1 MPLTLIEPRRLY
13 RQVADQIRALIER
26 GEYPAGSRLPTEREL
41 AVKLGVSRPTVR
53 EALIALE
60 VDGRVKIRVGSG
72 IYVLPPVA
80 SIRDPLPPAPMA
92 GPFEILEARALI
104 EGAVAE
110 AAAKAAR
117 RSDVATLD
125 GILALMRDTAHPGA
139 DSIAVDRSFHV
150 AVAAILGNDAVT
162 EIVGNLFDQRINP
175 YFQQLARYFE
185 TANSWEAALREHAA
199 ICDAIASGD
208 GRAAATAMRAHLA
221 ASQARFSESFGS
233 SPSVTPVTANTK
245 SNRPKPGASS
255 RPVESD
261 RRLAVE
267 KRTRRKSV

>member
-1 MPLTLIEPRRLY
+1 
-13 RQVADQIRALIER
+13 
-26 GEYPAGSRLPTEREL
+26 
-41 AVKLGVSRPTVR
+41 
-53 EALIALE
+53 
-60 VDGRVKIRVGSG
+60 
-72 IYVLPPVA
+72 
-80 SIRDPLPPAPMA
+80 
-92 GPFEILEARALI
+92 
-104 EGAVAE
+104 
-110 AAAKAAR
+110 
-117 RSDVATLD
+117 
-125 GILALMRDTAHPGA
+125 MRDTAHPGA